1 MTREGIV
8 EWFDRAAESFS
19 ATTAIECGDR
29 RLTYG
34 ELRRKA
40 DRLAG
45 LFLSAG
51 ATRGSIVAILVED
64 RVQVIVGMLASL
76 KAGLAFAP
84 MDSTMPP
91 KRLDGMMSEL
101 APDWSLVTC
110 GTGAHVREALNAR
123 HPGSRVVCLGE
134 ACGRAVDVIHLGD
147 ESRGASLPPIEVEP
161 DAMCYVYFTSGST
174 GRPKGIAGRRKGLD
188 HFIGWEIKTFGVAH
202 GTRVSQLTTPS
213 FDPFLRDVFVP
224 LCAGGTV
231 CIPAERET
239 LLDGRTLL
247 DWIDHQRINLMHCV
261 PSLFRLLLN
270 ERPDPGRLAHLKHVL
285 LAGEAL
291 LPSDVRRWTEAYG
304 DRIQLVNLLGPT
316 ETTLAKFCYF
326 VQPSDASRRSIPIG
340 RPIEGAS
347 AIVVDA
353 KGHPC
358 PPGMVGEIYI
368 RTPYRSLGYYKR
380 PELTDEVFVRNP
392 WGSDPDD
399 IVYKTGDMGRVLEDG
414 NFEFLGRKDHQ
425 VKIRGFRVELGE
437 VESLL
442 RDHPSIR
449 DVVVVTGEEGGETF
463 LCAYIVG
470 NDAVETGVLK
480 QYLSEYLPS
489 WMIPAAFVELEELP
503 HTLSGKVDR
512 RALPAPTRRSERSEA
527 ELIGPRSATEEIVA
541 GIWLSVLRLERL
553 SVFDDF
559 FDLGGHSLIATQ
571 ILARVRELLEVEIPL
586 KDFFEASTVAGIAA
600 HVDAAKQAGRTVHVP
615 AIERLPREAKLTQ
628 GGERV

>member
-8 EWFDRAAESFS
+8 DWFDRAAESFS
-19 ATTAIECGDR
+19 ETTAIECGER

-40 DRLAG
+40 DRLAR

-51 ATRGSIVAILVED
+51 ATKGSVVAILVED

-91 KRLDGMMSEL
+91 KRLEGIVSEL
-101 APDWSLVTC
+101 APAWSLLAC
-110 GTGAHVREALNAR
+110 GTGAHVREALNDR
-123 HPGSRVVCLGE
+123 HPGSRVVCLDE
-134 ACGRAVDVIHLGD
+134 ACERAHGVIHLED
-147 ESRGASLPPIEVEP
+147 ESPGDARLPIEVAP
-161 DAMCYVYFTSGST
+161 DDMCYVYFTSGST

-188 HFIGWEIKTFGVAH
+188 HFIGWEIKTVGAGH

-231 CIPAERET
+231 CVPAERET
-239 LLDGRTLL
+239 LLDGRKLL
-247 DWIDHQRINLMHCV
+247 DWIDHRRINLVHCV

-270 ERPDPGRLAHLKHVL
+270 EQLHPGRLAHLKHVL

-291 LPSDVRRWTEAYG
+291 LPSDVRRWTEVYD

-326 VQPSDASRRSIPIG
+326 VRPSDAGRRSIPIG
-340 RPIEGAS
+340 KPIEGAS

-353 KGHPC
+353 KGNPC

-368 RTPYRSLGYYKR
+368 RTPYRSLGYYNR
-380 PELTDEVFVRNP
+380 PDLTGEVFIKNP
-392 WGSDPDD
+392 WSNDPED

-437 VESLL
+437 IESLL

-449 DVVVVTGEEGGETF
+449 DVVVVTGEEAGETF
-463 LCAYIVG
+463 LCAYIVR
-470 NDAVETGVLK
+470 NDDVEPGVLK
-480 QYLSEYLPS
+480 QYLSEYLPI
-489 WMIPAAFVELEELP
+489 WMIPAAFIQLEELP

-512 RALPAPTRRSERSEA
+512 RALPAPRRLSEKPDA
-527 ELIGPRSATEEIVA
+527 ELVAPRSATEEIVA
-541 GIWLSVLRLERL
+541 GIWSKVLRLERL
-553 SVFDDF
+553 SVLDRF

-571 ILARVRELLEVEIPL
+571 ILARVREVLEVEMPL
-586 KDFFEASTVAGIAA
+586 KDFFEAPTVAGVAA
-600 HVDAAKQAGRTVHVP
+600 YVDTAKQVGRTIHVP
-615 AIERLPREAKLTQ
+615 AIERLPREVKHTQ
-628 GGERV
+628 GGERA